1 MEKVVV
7 SVVMPAY
14 NCEKYIAQAI
24 ASVLKQN
31 VSLEL
36 LIIDDASTDGTRKQI
51 EPYLSDER
59 IIYTVNEKNCGV
71 AVSRNRGVSMA
82 RGKYIAF
89 LDADDYWTEDKLE
102 RQLALMEEKQAV
114 LSSTARELMN
124 ERGEL
129 SGKIISVPNE
139 ITYRQF

>member
-36 LIIDDASTDGTRKQI
+36 LIIDDASTDETRKQI
-51 EPYLSDER
+51 EPY
-59 IIYTVNEKNCGV
+59 
-71 AVSRNRGVSMA
+71 
-82 RGKYIAF
+82 
-89 LDADDYWTEDKLE
+89 
-102 RQLALMEEKQAV
+102 
-114 LSSTARELMN
+114 
-124 ERGEL
+124 
-129 SGKIISVPNE
+129 
-139 ITYRQF
+139 